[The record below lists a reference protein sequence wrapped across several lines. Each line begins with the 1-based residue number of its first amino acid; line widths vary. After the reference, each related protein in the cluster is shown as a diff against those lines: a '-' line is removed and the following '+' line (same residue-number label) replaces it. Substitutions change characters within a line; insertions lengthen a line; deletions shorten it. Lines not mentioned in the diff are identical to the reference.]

1 MSYEERNT
9 WVSFVVSVLAYVAYV
24 VVVLTRAR
32 DVPLTEVAYVG
43 PLLWSIGGA
52 IVVTI
57 LASIAVGLANRR
69 DGHLTD
75 QRDKEISRLGER
87 TGQSFV
93 VIGALAAMVLALL
106 EADWFWIANVVYLCF
121 VISAVLTS
129 MTKLAAYRQDFS
141 TW

>member
-1 MSYEERNT
+1 MSYEERNV
-9 WVSFVVSVLAYVAYV
+9 WVMFVVSVLAYAVYV
-24 VVVLTRAR
+24 VVVLTRAQ

-52 IVVTI
+52 IVVSI

-75 QRDKEISRLGER
+75 QRDKEINRVGER

-93 VIGALAAMVLALL
+93 VIGALAAMALALL
-106 EADWFWIANVVYLCF
+106 EVDWFWIANVIYLCF
-121 VISAVLTS
+121 VLSAIVSS

>member
-1 MSYEERNT
+1 MSYEERNV
-9 WVSFVVSVLAYVAYV
+9 WVMFVVSVLAYAVYV
-24 VVVLTRAR
+24 VVVLTRAQ

-52 IVVTI
+52 IVVSI

-69 DGHLTD
+69 DGHMTD
-75 QRDKEISRLGER
+75 QRDKEINRLGER

-93 VIGALAAMVLALL
+93 VIGALAAMVLALM

-121 VISAVLTS
+121 VLSAILSSV
-129 MTKLAAYRQDFS
+129 TKLVAYRRDFS
-141 TW
+141 AW

>member
-1 MSYEERNT
+1 MSYEERNV
-9 WVSFVVSVLAYVAYV
+9 WVMFVVSVLAYAVYV
-24 VVVLTRAR
+24 VVVLTRAQ

-52 IVVTI
+52 IVVSI

-75 QRDKEISRLGER
+75 QRDKEINRVGER

-106 EADWFWIANVVYLCF
+106 EVDWFWIANVIYLCF
-121 VISAVLTS
+121 VLSAIVSS

>member
-1 MSYEERNT
+1 MSYEERNV
-9 WVSFVVSVLAYVAYV
+9 WVMLVVSVLAYAVYV

-32 DVPLTEVAYVG
+32 EVPLTEVAYVG

-52 IVVTI
+52 IVVSI

-75 QRDKEISRLGER
+75 QRDKEINRVGER

-93 VIGALAAMVLALL
+93 VIGALAALVLALL
-106 EADWFWIANVVYLCF
+106 EVDWFWIANVLYLCF
-121 VISAVLTS
+121 VLSAIVSS
-129 MTKLAAYRQDFS
+129 MTRLAAYRQDFS

>member
-1 MSYEERNT
+1 MSYEERNV
-9 WVSFVVSVLAYVAYV
+9 WVMFVVSVLAYAVYV
-24 VVVLTRAR
+24 VIVLTRAQ

-52 IVVTI
+52 IVVSI

-75 QRDKEISRLGER
+75 QRDKEINRVGER

-93 VIGALAAMVLALL
+93 VIGALAALVLALL
-106 EADWFWIANVVYLCF
+106 EVDWFWIANVIYLCF
-121 VISAVLTS
+121 VLSAIVSS

>member
-1 MSYEERNT
+1 MSYEERNV
-9 WVSFVVSVLAYVAYV
+9 WVSLVVSVLAYAVYVA
-24 VVVLTRAR
+24 VVLARAR
-32 DVPLTEVAYVG
+32 DTPLTEVAYAG

-52 IVVTI
+52 IVAAI
-57 LASIAVGLANRR
+57 IGSIAVSLANRR

-121 VISAVLTS
+121 VLSAILGGV
-129 MTKLAAYRQDFS
+129 TKLAAYRRDFS

>member
-1 MSYEERNT
+1 MSYEERNV
-9 WVSFVVSVLAYVAYV
+9 WVMFVVSVLAYAVYV
-24 VVVLTRAR
+24 VVVLTRAQ

-52 IVVTI
+52 IVVSI

-75 QRDKEISRLGER
+75 QRDKEINRVGER

-106 EADWFWIANVVYLCF
+106 EVDWFWIANVIYLCF
-121 VISAVLTS
+121 VLSAIISS